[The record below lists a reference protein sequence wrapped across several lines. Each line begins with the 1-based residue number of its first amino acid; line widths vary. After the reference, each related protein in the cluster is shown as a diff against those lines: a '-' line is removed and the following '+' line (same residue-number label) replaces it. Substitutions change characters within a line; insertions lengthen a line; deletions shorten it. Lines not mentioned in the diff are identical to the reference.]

1 MMKDF
6 RWKWQDT
13 LIVILGVLALGY
25 ALVNYSRLPE
35 QLPAQFGITGEVNR
49 YWPKSSIIIQGA
61 VLGLVLPLAM
71 QFIRRIDPKK
81 DNYSKFT
88 AAYKMIRLAIAVVM
102 DAMLVLSVTK
112 GLHPDFAAGKLGIAV
127 VGLLFIA
134 LGNYMPQIKDNYFT
148 GIKTPWTLA
157 SPEVWRKTHRFS
169 GYMWVAGG
177 ILLMLAAFLPKTAS
191 ISLIITSLL
200 LAVLVPYVYSW
211 FISQRMKA

>member
-88 AAYKMIRLAIAVVM
+88 AAYKMIRLTIAVVM

-211 FISQRMKA
+211 FISQRMKV

>member
-1 MMKDF
+1 MKDF
-6 RWKWQDT
+6 KWKWQDT

-25 ALVNYSRLPE
+25 ALVNYSKLPD
-35 QLPAQFGITGEVNR
+35 QLPAQFSITGEVNR

-88 AAYKMIRLAIAVVM
+88 GAYKMIRLAIAVLM
-102 DAMLVLSVTK
+102 DAMLVLSVAK
-112 GLHPDFAAGKLGIAV
+112 GLNPDFAAGKLAIAA
-127 VGLLFIA
+127 VGVLFIA

-177 ILLMLAAFLPKTAS
+177 LLLMLAAFLPKTAS

-200 LAVLVPYVYSW
+200 IAVLVPYVYSW
-211 FISQRMKA
+211 LISQRMKV